1 MQNDSPSSLSISVV
15 CFNST
20 ELELQTLVSSLL
32 ESARHLRDSLE
43 LLSIP
48 LFLID
53 NSEQQ
58 NLSLS
63 LFDDLKAQLDDQ
75 AIELRL
81 VHGHGNIGYG
91 RGHNLVLEKLTS
103 QYHLILNPDVRV
115 ERDCLIS
122 GLIFLQSNDEVGMI
136 SPYAEYDDGEK
147 QYLCKRYPS
156 VAIFVIRGF
165 SPQFIRRFFSARLAR
180 FEMHDL
186 SDDRP
191 SFDVPLISGCFM
203 LCRTT
208 VLKNVNGFDAGYFL
222 YFEDF
227 DLSIRIAK
235 LTRLAYVPS
244 MRIQHDGGHA
254 AGKGWSHLK
263 MFASSG
269 RRFFS
274 THGWRFFSQPS

>member
-1 MQNDSPSSLSISVV
+1 VQNDSPFSLSISVV
-15 CFNST
+15 CFHST
-20 ELELQTLVSSLL
+20 ELELHALVSSLL
-32 ESARHLRDSLE
+32 ESVSELRISVE
-43 LLSIP
+43 LASIP

-53 NSEQQ
+53 NSEPQ

-75 AIELRL
+75 SIELRL

-103 QYHLILNPDVRV
+103 HYHLVLNPDVRV
-115 ERDCLIS
+115 ERDCLNS
-122 GLIFLQSNDEVGMI
+122 GLAYLQENNEVGMI
-136 SPYAEYDDGEK
+136 SPYAEYDDGSK

-156 VAIFVIRGF
+156 VLTFTIRGF
-165 SPQFIRRFFSARLAR
+165 FPGFIKRVFSERLAK

-186 SDDRP
+186 AEDQP
-191 SFDVPLISGCFM
+191 SLNVPIISGCFM
-203 LCRTT
+203 LCRTK
-208 VLKNVNGFDAGYFL
+208 VLKEVNGFDAGYFL

-227 DLSIRIAK
+227 DLSLRIAK
-235 LTRLAYVPS
+235 LAKLAYVPA

-263 MFASSG
+263 MFAKSG